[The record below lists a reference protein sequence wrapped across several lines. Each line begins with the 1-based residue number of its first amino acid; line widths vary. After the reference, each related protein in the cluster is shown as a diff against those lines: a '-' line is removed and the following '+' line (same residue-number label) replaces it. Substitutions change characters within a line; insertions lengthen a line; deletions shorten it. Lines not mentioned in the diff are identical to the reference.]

1 MLPEAIAIVC
11 SPKFNE
17 WVGPGHR
24 EWCLIY
30 SLVVACLTKC
40 CWFSSNCFNDVIMS
54 VFACFIRIGYFKL
67 TDRGTKEIS
76 TCKQKG
82 FHPHSKD
89 PPLFTVRMSLRVIS
103 LKGDDKLFILLIF
116 IDANIHDWQQ
126 NCATIM
132 KLQVLKKFL
141 HFKLLL
147 SLYLYTLLLYTKRAA
162 LI

>member
-17 WVGPGHR
+17 WVGPGHH

-40 CWFSSNCFNDVIMS
+40 CWFSSNCFNDVIVS
-54 VFACFIRIGYFKL
+54 LFACFIRIGYFKL

-89 PPLFTVRMSLRVIS
+89 PPLFTVSTSLRVIS
-103 LKGDDKLFILLIF
+103 VKGDDKLFILLIF
-116 IDANIHDWQQ
+116 IDANIHDVSVKHQGW
-126 NCATIM
+126 
-132 KLQVLKKFL
+132 KLSTFAN
-141 HFKLLL
+141 LLTTEL
-147 SLYLYTLLLYTKRAA
+147 CYYYEAA
-162 LI
+162 FVEEILTF